1 MSGATITSEGS
12 LVEAGALL
20 GRRIQGSAEW
30 RELVA
35 AQRAAR
41 ADTRYREMVMRH
53 EELAEEKKNGRL
65 DGRSLVEFIALEGQM
80 QENELCIR
88 QQEAW
93 GKVLGLLYEINA
105 AMSREL
111 GVDFARN
118 AAPQRGGCCG

>member
-1 MSGATITSEGS
+1 MSGATITSEAS

-35 AQRAAR
+35 ARRAAR
-41 ADTRYREMVMRH
+41 ADAHYREMVMRH

-88 QQEAW
+88 EQEAW

-111 GVDFARN
+111 GVDFTSS

>member
-1 MSGATITSEGS
+1 MSEPTMTSEAS
-12 LVEAGALL
+12 LVETGAAL
-20 GRRIQGSAEW
+20 GRRIQGSAAW

-41 ADTRYREMVMRH
+41 ADARYTEMVMRH
-53 EELAEEKKNGRL
+53 EELAQEKKSGRL
-65 DGRSLVEFIALEGQM
+65 DGKSLVEFIALEGQM

-105 AMSREL
+105 ATSQEL